1 MSSKPNSAAQRVFA
15 RIRKRVES
23 KFDDIMAKA
32 ASKVVVVL
40 IDVGIDVLQ
49 GIKEAL
55 LEEEPASPQV
65 PAPVAQPEAPK
76 EEEKS
81 KQY

>member
-1 MSSKPNSAAQRVFA
+1 MSTKPNSAAQRVFA

-55 LEEEPASPQV
+55 LEE
-65 PAPVAQPEAPK
+65 
-76 EEEKS
+76 
-81 KQY
+81 

>member
-1 MSSKPNSAAQRVFA
+1 MSAKPNSAAQRVFA
-15 RIRKRVES
+15 KIRRRIES

-32 ASKVVVVL
+32 ASKVVIVL

-55 LEEEPASPQV
+55 EEEEPTSPVTQ
-65 PAPVAQPEAPK
+65 PQQTQPEAPK
-76 EEEKS
+76 VEEKS